1 MIAEAHAQRLLAALV
16 PLHAYAS
23 RGRERAELS
32 AYQFNHICEIE
43 AALNAAAD
51 LLEVLNPPPTPL
63 MQHIGQLLA
72 FHADTAPLTLAKLS
86 THFPDGPRPAQHS
99 PTAARRPATA
109 G

>member
-32 AYQFNHICEIE
+32 AYQFNHLCEIE

-51 LLEVLNPPPTPL
+51 LLEALDPPPSPV
-63 MQHIGQLLA
+63 MEAARRCLA
-72 FHADTAPLTLAKLS
+72 FYADPAPLSPAKLR
-86 THFPDGPRPAQHS
+86 THYPDGPRPPQYS
-99 PTAARRPATA
+99 PAAASRPPAA
-109 G
+109 S